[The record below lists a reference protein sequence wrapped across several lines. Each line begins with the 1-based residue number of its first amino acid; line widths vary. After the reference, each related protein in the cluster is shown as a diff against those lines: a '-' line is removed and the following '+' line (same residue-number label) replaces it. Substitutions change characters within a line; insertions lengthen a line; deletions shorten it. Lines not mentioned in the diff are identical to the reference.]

1 MPYSPINKCGLPVT
15 IDIRLQHRFS
25 DIGSSLS
32 RTTYFNK
39 TESLRLLQMHY
50 MLTKENGIM
59 DISRFVKFMNVF
71 LGLKNVEALNKVHQ
85 ISCKTNNKYL
95 TGPEF
100 VIVLSLLLR
109 GTVSDLI
116 DFWFDLYKDKLR
128 STDYK
133 CSLLQMIDTD
143 NTNKAEHHQKLNIDY
158 IMHLDDRISLED
170 HRKFVNEIVTG
181 LKLLRSIIP
190 ETDRKVPFMLLFTS
204 RLLDDDSPRGNVKS
218 YRVYDY
224 NEYRMNSMQ
233 KTISKLITQLEPSM

>member
-1 MPYSPINKCGLPVT
+1 MPYSPINKCGLPAT

-25 DIGSSLS
+25 DIGTTLS

-71 LGLKNVEALNKVHQ
+71 LGLKNVEALDKVHQ

-100 VIVLSLLLR
+100 VIVLSLLLK

-116 DFWFDLYKDKLR
+116 EFWFDLYKDNLR
-128 STDYK
+128 STEYK
-133 CSLLQMIDTD
+133 CSLLQMID
-143 NTNKAEHHQKLNIDY
+143 TNKAEHHQKLNIDY
-158 IMHLDDRISLED
+158 ITHLDDRISLED
-170 HRKFVNEIVTG
+170 HRKFVNDIVTG
-181 LKLLRSIIP
+181 LKLLQSVIP

-204 RLLDDDSPRGNVKS
+204 RLLYDDVPRGNVKS
-218 YRVYDY
+218 YKVYDF
-224 NEYRMNSMQ
+224 NEYRLKSMQ
-233 KTISKLITQLEPSM
+233 KTISKLITLLETSM

>member
-1 MPYSPINKCGLPVT
+1 MPYSPINKCGLPPT

-25 DIGSSLS
+25 DIGTSLS

-71 LGLKNVEALNKVHQ
+71 LGLKNVEALDKVHQ

-100 VIVLSLLLR
+100 VIVLSLLLK

-116 DFWFDLYKDKLR
+116 EFWFDLYKDNLR
-128 STDYK
+128 STEYK
-133 CSLLQMIDTD
+133 CSLLQMIDT
-143 NTNKAEHHQKLNIDY
+143 NNAEHHQKLNIDY
-158 IMHLDDRISLED
+158 ITHLDDRISLED
-170 HRKFVNEIVTG
+170 HRKFVKNIVTG
-181 LKLLRSIIP
+181 LKLLQSVIP

-204 RLLDDDSPRGNVKS
+204 RLLHDDVPRGNVKS
-218 YRVYDY
+218 YQVYDF
-224 NEYRMNSMQ
+224 NEYRRNSIQ
-233 KTISKLITQLEPSM
+233 KTISKLMTLLEPSM